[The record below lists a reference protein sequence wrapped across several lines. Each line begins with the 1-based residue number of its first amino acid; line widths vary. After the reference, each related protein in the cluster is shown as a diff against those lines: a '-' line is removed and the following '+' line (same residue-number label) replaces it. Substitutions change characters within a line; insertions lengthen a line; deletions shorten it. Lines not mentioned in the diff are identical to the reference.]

1 MDSQFDGLEEQ
12 LKAERN
18 KVDVSNINFSTREIV
33 RMYMDGELIIAPSY
47 QRKYRWPKN
56 VASKF
61 IESIFLGLPIPPIF
75 VATNDNFTWEVVDG
89 LQRISTLIL
98 YMTDDAD
105 VRDEISPSSEPLKLE
120 SLENLSQLNET
131 IYADLPRPLQL
142 YLARQPL
149 QVVSLTDKSNKSV
162 RFDLFERLNT
172 GSISLS
178 AQEVRT
184 AVYRGE
190 FLLFI
195 EELAGNE
202 HLNRL
207 LKLQE
212 ANKNDGTTAEQVLK
226 FFAYKNDS
234 NSFTGAVTNFL
245 NEFIAKVENGRIPFD
260 YESEKAVFSNAM
272 RYLYK
277 LTEGPFLRDRTYV
290 TPLVQFEAAAV
301 GAGQLIQDGKHL
313 GQPPADW
320 LNDREFVASS
330 TRGSN
335 TRSML
340 NRRITRAKQL
350 FSGDVC
356 NELHDS

>member
-1 MDSQFDGLEEQ
+1 MSSQFDGLEEQ

-18 KVDVSNINFSTREIV
+18 KVDVSAINFSTREIV
-33 RMYMDGELIIAPSY
+33 RMYIDGELVIAPSY

-56 VASKF
+56 IASKF

-98 YMTDDAD
+98 YMTDNAQA
-105 VRDEISPSSEPLKLE
+105 RDKISSSSAPLRLTR
-120 SLENLSQLNET
+120 LENLSQLNDT
-131 IYADLPRPLQL
+131 VYTDLPRPLQL

-184 AVYRGE
+184 AVYRGD
-190 FLLFI
+190 FLSFI
-195 EELAGNE
+195 EELAEN
-202 HLNRL
+202 HDLNRL
-207 LKLQE
+207 VKLQE
-212 ANKNDGTTAEQVLK
+212 ANKNDGTITEQVLK
-226 FFAYKNDS
+226 YFAYKNDS
-234 NSFTGAVTNFL
+234 SSFKGAVTNFL
-245 NEFIAKVENGRIPFD
+245 NEFIVKVENDPSSFD
-260 YESEKAVFSNAM
+260 YENERTIFVKTMN
-272 RYLYK
+272 YLSRF
-277 LTEGPFLRDRTYV
+277 TDGPFLREGTYV

-301 GAGQLIQDGKHL
+301 GIGQLIQEGKEPS
-313 GQPPADW
+313 QPPADW
-320 LNDREFVASS
+320 LNDRELVTSS
-330 TRGSN
+330 TGGSN

-340 NRRITRAKQL
+340 NRRVTRAKDL
-350 FSGDVC
+350 FSGSV
-356 NELHDS
+356 NGE